1 MRRILAAASN
11 VFDVRPGEGR
21 AVVLTFLYVALAV
34 AGFLLAKPI
43 RNGLFL
49 GQYGA
54 YSLVYA
60 YVAVPLVWE
69 NKVALLDAVSG
80 EVVKQVPTGIAPFAA
95 VIDRKGTTVW
105 VSNLGGRPP
114 KENELFASPA
124 HAEPA
129 KAADAFVDSIGV
141 NVHLLY

>member
-1 MRRILAAASN
+1 MVAPARPAGARDRLASMRRILAAAQN

-49 GQYGA
+49 GEFGA

-60 YVAVPLVWE
+60 YIAVPLVLSA
-69 NKVALLDAVSG
+69 ALRMVEA
-80 EVVKQVPTGIAPFAA
+80 
-95 VIDRKGTTVW
+95 
-105 VSNLGGRPP
+105 
-114 KENELFASPA
+114 
-124 HAEPA
+124 
-129 KAADAFVDSIGV
+129 
-141 NVHLLY
+141 

>member
-1 MRRILAAASN
+1 GTTGACRPSVGVERGRLGAMRRILAAASN

-49 GQYGA
+49 GEFGA

-60 YVAVPLVWE
+60 YVAVPVVLTL
-69 NKVALLDAVSG
+69 ALPIYGAIASRIGARAVM
-80 EVVKQVPTGIAPFAA
+80 TG
-95 VIDRKGTTVW
+95 
-105 VSNLGGRPP
+105 
-114 KENELFASPA
+114 
-124 HAEPA
+124 
-129 KAADAFVDSIGV
+129 
-141 NVHLLY
+141 